1 MHNDHITLQDLQVQ
15 AVIHALDPEGRRR
28 TRLDLS
34 IDLHLDLEPAGR
46 ADDFALT
53 IDFFQV
59 TDIITALAEHG
70 RWWMLES
77 LALTVARTLLL
88 PPAPGEARAGLDGV
102 TLRMCRPELMDGRA
116 VPGIVMH
123 RNRRWC
129 TTERRVLGP
138 GVAADIIA
146 ETRNTDLLRVRLT
159 AGSSWRL
166 PIDAFPV
173 PLANVAIVDDVVSS
187 ETFPGALLVVVRK

>member
-1 MHNDHITLQDLQVQ
+1 MHTDFITLRDLQVQ
-15 AVIHALDPEGRRR
+15 AVIHAVDPDARRR
-28 TRLDLS
+28 TRLDLE

-46 ADDFALT
+46 ADDFAFT

-59 TDIITALAEHG
+59 NEIVRALAEHG

-77 LALTVARTLLL
+77 LALTLARTLLL
-88 PPAPGEARAGLDGV
+88 PPAPGEARSGIDGI
-102 TLRMCRPELMDGRA
+102 TLRMSRPELMDGLA
-116 VPGIVMH
+116 VPGIVIH
-123 RNRRWC
+123 RPQRWC

-138 GVAADIIA
+138 GVAADVIA

-166 PIDAFPV
+166 PVDAFPV
-173 PLANVAIVDDVVSS
+173 PLANVAIDDNIVSS
-187 ETFPGALLVVVRK
+187 ESFPGALLVVLRK